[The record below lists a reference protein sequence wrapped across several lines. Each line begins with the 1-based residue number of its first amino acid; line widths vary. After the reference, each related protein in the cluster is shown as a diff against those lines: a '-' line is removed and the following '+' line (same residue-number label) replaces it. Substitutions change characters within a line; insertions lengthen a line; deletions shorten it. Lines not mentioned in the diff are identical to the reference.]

1 MTNASKRLVAFS
13 LGLTLGLTA
22 LASPSF
28 AQREEHMN
36 SKRATAVHDCS
47 MKAQKLPQSTW
58 GEAQGHMYR
67 SCMMEHGEQE

>member
-1 MTNASKRLVAFS
+1 MVKAKAVLFGA
-13 LGLTLGLTA
+13 GLALSLTA

-36 SKRATAVHDCS
+36 SKRAAAVHDCS
-47 MKAQKLPQSTW
+47 MRAQKLPQTTW
-58 GEAQGHMYR
+58 GEAQNHMYR

>member
-1 MTNASKRLVAFS
+1 MVNTNKGFVA
-13 LGLTLGLTA
+13 LGLGVVLGLTA

-36 SKRATAVHDCS
+36 SKRAAAIHDCS
-47 MKAQKLPQSTW
+47 MKAQKLPQTTW